1 MAKPFKLRYP
11 DPNED
16 RFGEAVANLLDAI
29 LRPEEAIYTH
39 IGHGG
44 YHLSPAARG
53 RLQRLGLKPGVP
65 DIVIAY
71 KPGRTLW
78 LELKTAT
85 GKLSL
90 HQQQKHAQLFV
101 LCHNVVTLKW
111 SQHWA
116 EDLISVLQLHGVPY
130 RQSSLDRSYH
140 GQDVAAEASGT
151 TESATQGNGS
161 VSSTKPGSQTPPI
174 AVGLW

>member
-116 EDLISVLQLHGVPY
+116 EDLISVLQLHGVPF
-130 RQSSLDRSYH
+130 RKSSLDRSYR
-140 GQDVAAEASGT
+140 GEV
-151 TESATQGNGS
+151 NGS
-161 VSSTKPGSQTPPI
+161 SAQSEPAQSAQSTGSYSP
-174 AVGLW
+174 A